1 MRELWRGS
9 GASSGSRGR
18 AVVGRLRTGG
28 LGLGGAVR
36 SGEQVA
42 GRYDLVERIGR
53 GGMGE
58 VSKAYDLESHVFVA
72 VKLLLADV
80 GDEEAVARFSREARI
95 GARIRH
101 PGVVPVY
108 DAGQDA
114 GQPFIV
120 MELLEGS
127 DLRTLLARRPGGLP
141 LREAVDLALEVS
153 EVLAAAHEEGVV
165 HRDLKPA
172 NLFLE
177 ADGRVRIC
185 DFGIARTAD
194 STSRLTV
201 TGQAF
206 GTPEYM
212 APEQWR
218 GAHVDARCDLYAFGC
233 VLYKLLTGSPPFSG
247 DLHVLMH
254 RHCGDTAPPL
264 RSLHADV
271 PFELDRLVAA
281 LLQKEPARRPDSA
294 REVSAVLSRIRNLP
308 GGTLP
313 VAQAPGGQPVEGPL
327 VAGLLERVRTST
339 DGWSLALAADLAA
352 RVSPALAL
360 ELVEAA
366 EARMWELESDPV
378 RFMAA
383 LGELCLCWETLAPRR
398 VSSLVAAATERFG
411 HIEWVARRIPELL
424 RFDLHRELAAVQRL
438 PPGKKAD
445 QAWVSLMS
453 RTRDNRLSMSWL
465 NNISDPFEREQ
476 ALIVIA
482 ANASDRDMDEAMR
495 ILSMLSFQWAFIQ
508 GLAAISFRRG
518 VYWAD
523 PAGAGHFL
531 ERARKEEAA
540 YLPESEPD
548 QENGRTLMSSAIDRA
563 DRWIRHHARDAFS
576 RYLRAPLDGTTARA
590 RGAAIPDPPASY
602 EVLLKLAKECF
613 GMPLPGPF
621 GTELI
626 NAVSPRAPVPLELL
640 DTITA

>member
-1 MRELWRGS
+1 M
-9 GASSGSRGR
+9 
-18 AVVGRLRTGG
+18 
-28 LGLGGAVR
+28 
-36 SGEQVA
+36 A
-42 GRYDLVERIGR
+42 GRYDLVELIGR

-58 VSKAYDLESHVFVA
+58 VWKAHDLESRAFVA
-72 VKLLLADV
+72 VKLLLAEV
-80 GDEEAVARFSREARI
+80 GDEEAVARFRREARI

-101 PGVVPVY
+101 PGVVPVS

-127 DLRTLLARRPGGLP
+127 DLGALLARTPGGLP
-141 LREAVDLALEVS
+141 LHEAVDLALEVS

-172 NLFLE
+172 NLFRE

-194 STSRLTV
+194 STSGLTA
-201 TGQAF
+201 TGRAF

-247 DLHVLMH
+247 DQHVLMY
-254 RHCGDTAPPL
+254 RHCEDTAPPL
-264 RSLHADV
+264 RSLRVDV

-281 LLQKEPARRPDSA
+281 LLQKDPARRPDSA

-339 DGWSLALAADLAA
+339 DGWCLALAADLAT

-366 EARMWELESDPV
+366 EARMWELESDPA

-383 LGELCLCWETLAPRR
+383 LDQLCLCWGTLAPRR
-398 VSSLVAAATERFG
+398 VSSLVAAAEERFG
-411 HIEWVARRIPELL
+411 HIEWVARKIPELL
-424 RFDLHRELAAVQRL
+424 RFDLHREMAAVRRL

-445 QAWVSLMS
+445 QAWASLMI

-465 NNISDPFEREQ
+465 GNISDPFEREQ
-476 ALIVIA
+476 ALILIA
-482 ANASDRDMDEAMR
+482 ENASDRDMDEAMR

-508 GLAAISFRRG
+508 GLAAMSFRRATRW
-518 VYWAD
+518 VD
-523 PAGAGHFL
+523 PAGARHFL
-531 ERARKEEAA
+531 DWARREEAA
-540 YLPESEPD
+540 YVPESEPG
-548 QENGRTLMSSAIDRA
+548 QEYGRNRMFSAISRA
-563 DRWIRHHARDAFS
+563 DLWIRIREKDGSS
-576 RYLRAPLDGTTARA
+576 RNRQAPLDGTTARA
-590 RGAAIPDPPASY
+590 RGSAIPDPPVSY
-602 EVLLKLAKECF
+602 HVLLDLAKECL